1 MSTDKT
7 SSWGLQGDGEHM
19 GRSRQS
25 RQRRFFSPLQNH
37 HEDYHREFNLRTRK
51 SQSYGDVVRRTLFFQ
66 LRLAADNLRDLLL
79 SPVAIVAALLGLLRP
94 ADPSWALDRL
104 MIFGRATDRWINLFE
119 EQPHESEERSSCTID
134 DLFDHVETRIK
145 SKLDPETPAEES
157 SWASSFAAF
166 QATQQSR
173 K

>member
-1 MSTDKT
+1 
-7 SSWGLQGDGEHM
+7 M

-25 RQRRFFSPLQNH
+25 RQRRIFAPLQNH
-37 HEDYHREFNLRTRK
+37 HEDHRQEHSLRTKKR
-51 SQSYGDVVRRTLFFQ
+51 QSYGDVVRRTLCFQ

-79 SPVAIVAALLGLLRP
+79 SPIAIVAALLGLLRP
-94 ADPSWALDRL
+94 NDPSWALDRL

-119 EQPHESEERSSCTID
+119 EQPHESEERSNCTID
-134 DLFDHVETRIK
+134 DLFDHVETKIK
-145 SKLDPETPAEES
+145 SKLDPETPTEES
-157 SWASSFAAF
+157 TWASSFAAF